1 MRACRP
7 SLQPLPYPRI
17 GRANGLREMSMNSPT
32 NVCELT
38 DKIALELVFAE
49 PGKDS
54 GLLPINSLLGEIESL
69 SVANPVPEVVRQA
82 IALARQ
88 WVDAAF
94 DAGGLAADIIK
105 RFGAWACWMREALT
119 ADTQGRSIPAL
130 PEALTALPTS
140 PQGAP
145 PLAALPPDENE
156 GGESLLLNIA
166 SNADLLR
173 EFVAEAQEHLHQ
185 IELDAL
191 ELEKDPADADTLNSL
206 FRSFH
211 TLKGGSGFLNLLP
224 MNRLAHQLEALLDLT
239 RQGKLIAHGDVIDII
254 LDGRDALRQFVTEI
268 DRQLGGQDQGTPIVV
283 PTGKLLSR
291 IEAVQQGELAGQAPA
306 PEPAAASPAVPTAD
320 RAPDQPAE
328 EEAKPSAD
336 TRRSSSGFVKVDT
349 AKLDS
354 LVDLVGELVIAQ
366 SLVTQDADLRSVQSQ
381 QLSRNLAQLG
391 RSTNELQHIAMSL
404 RMVPI
409 RGSFQKMTRL
419 VRDVAAKAGKQVE
432 LRLSGEGTELDR
444 NLIEEINDPLI
455 HLIRNAVDHGVES
468 PERRAAQG
476 KPARGVVQ
484 LRAFHLGGN
493 IVIEVEDDGAGL
505 NKERILAKGIQAG
518 LVTAGEQLT
527 DQEIFA
533 LIFAPGLSTAEKVT
547 DISGR
552 GVGMDVVQR
561 NISKLRGKI
570 EVRSTPGKGSTISIH
585 LPLTLAI
592 IDGLIF
598 TVGPER
604 FIVPTL
610 CVRESFRPAAAM
622 ISTVQGRGEMVSVR
636 GQLSPLLRLYQQFGL
651 QPDSTDPTESII
663 IMVETNRHHRCLMV
677 DRLIGKQEVVIKG
690 LGNTFKQSQG
700 LAGAAILG
708 DGRVGLILDVNG
720 LVSGTKSH
728 VAHN

>member
-1 MRACRP
+1 
-7 SLQPLPYPRI
+7 
-17 GRANGLREMSMNSPT
+17 MNSLE
-32 NVCELT
+32 NVCALT

-49 PGKDS
+49 PGKDG
-54 GLLPINSLLGEIESL
+54 GLLPINSLLGEIENIYA
-69 SVANPVPEVVRQA
+69 ANPAPEAVQQA
-82 IALARQ
+82 IAAARQ

-94 DAGGLAADIIK
+94 EAGGFATDVIK
-105 RFGAWACWMREALT
+105 RLGVWACWMRQALT
-119 ADTQGRSIPAL
+119 PGLPGQPLPAL
-130 PEALTALPTS
+130 PEELTTPLS
-140 PQGAP
+140 AP
-145 PLAALPPDENE
+145 PSGPAPAAQSPEGNE
-156 GGESLLLNIA
+156 GEEPLRLEVAG
-166 SNADLLR
+166 NADLLR
-173 EFVAEAQEHLHQ
+173 EFVGEAQEHLHQ

-191 ELEKDPADADTLNSL
+191 ALEKDPGDGDTLNSL

-211 TLKGGSGFLNLLP
+211 TLKGGSGFLNLVP

-239 RQGKLIAHGDVIDII
+239 RQGKLVAHGGIIDLI
-254 LDGRDALRQFVTEI
+254 LSGRDALRQFVTEI
-268 DRQLGGQDQGTPIVV
+268 DRRLSGEAQGTPIIV
-283 PTGKLLSR
+283 PTGALLQR
-291 IEAVQQGELAGQAPA
+291 IQAVQQGQAA
-306 PEPAAASPAVPTAD
+306 SESSKPETAADSPAAPSPD
-320 RAPDQPAE
+320 RAPGPAAE
-328 EEAKPSAD
+328 EETKAGRD
-336 TRRSSSGFVKVDT
+336 TRRSASGFVKVDT

-409 RGSFQKMTRL
+409 RASFQKMTRL
-419 VRDVAAKAGKQVE
+419 VRDVAAKAEKQVE
-432 LRLSGEGTELDR
+432 LRLSGEATELDR

-468 PERRAAQG
+468 PARRAAQG
-476 KPARGVVQ
+476 KPPQGLVQ

-493 IVIEVEDDGAGL
+493 IVIEIEDDGAGL
-505 NKERILAKGIQAG
+505 NQERILAKGIQAG
-518 LVTAGEQLT
+518 LVTAGAQLT
-527 DQEIFA
+527 EQEIFG
-533 LIFAPGLSTAEKVT
+533 LIFAPGLSTADKVT

-570 EVRSTPGKGSTISIH
+570 EVRSTPGKGSTFSIH

-598 TVGPER
+598 SVGTER

-610 CVRESFRPAAAM
+610 CVRESFRPTAAM
-622 ISTVQGRGEMVSVR
+622 LSTVHGRGEMVSVR
-636 GQLSPLLRLYQQFGL
+636 GQLSPLVRLYEQFGL
-651 QPDSTDPTESII
+651 QPDSTDPMQSII
-663 IMVETNRHHRCLMV
+663 IMVETNRHHRCLLV

-690 LGNTFKQSQG
+690 LGNTFKQSRG

-720 LVSGTKSH
+720 LVSGNPARP
-728 VAHN
+728 AHN

>member
-1 MRACRP
+1 
-7 SLQPLPYPRI
+7 
-17 GRANGLREMSMNSPT
+17 MNSQT
-32 NVCELT
+32 NVCDLT
-38 DKIALELVFAE
+38 NKIALELVFADA
-49 PGKDS
+49 GKDD
-54 GLLPINSLLGEIESL
+54 GLLPINSLLGEIENFY
-69 SVANPVPEVVRQA
+69 ATNPAPEVLRQA
-82 IALARQ
+82 IVAARQ
-88 WVDAAF
+88 WVDTALE
-94 DAGGLAADIIK
+94 AGGFTADLIK
-105 RFGAWACWMREALT
+105 HFGAWSSWMRDALTAGALGQPIPDYPEALT
-119 ADTQGRSIPAL
+119 SLLTAPRSAAMEGEVALTTATPGESIPAL
-130 PEALTALPTS
+130 PESAGGS
-140 PQGAP
+140 AP
-145 PLAALPPDENE
+145 ARLPPNEDE
-156 GGESLLLNIA
+156 GEEALLLNVA
-166 SNADLLR
+166 GNADLLR
-173 EFVAEAQEHLHQ
+173 EFVGEAQEHLHQ

-191 ELEKDPADADTLNSL
+191 TLEKDPADADTLNSL

-211 TLKGGSGFLNLLP
+211 TLKGGSGFLNLVP
-224 MNRLAHQLEALLDLT
+224 MNRLAHQLEALLEMT
-239 RQGKLIAHGDVIDII
+239 RQGRLIAHGGVIDII
-254 LDGRDALRQFVTEI
+254 LSGRDALRQFVTEI
-268 DRQLGGQDQGTPIVV
+268 EHQLGGEAQGTPIIV
-283 PTGKLLSR
+283 PTGELLRR
-291 IEAVQQGELAGQAPA
+291 IQAVQQGEVASGTSA
-306 PEPAAASPAVPTAD
+306 PEPADASPDAP
-320 RAPDQPAE
+320 APDRVPGQPPE
-328 EEAKPSAD
+328 EEARASHD
-336 TRRSSSGFVKVDT
+336 TRRSASGFVKVDT

-409 RGSFQKMTRL
+409 RASFQKMTRL

-432 LRLSGEGTELDR
+432 LRLSGEATELDR

-455 HLIRNAVDHGVES
+455 HLIRNAVDHGVETT
-468 PERRAAQG
+468 ERRAAQG
-476 KPARGVVQ
+476 KPVRGIVQ

-493 IVIEVEDDGAGL
+493 IVIEIEDDGAGL
-505 NKERILAKGIQAG
+505 NKERILAKGIEAG
-518 LVTAGEQLT
+518 LVTAGAQLT

-533 LIFAPGLSTAEKVT
+533 LIFAPGLSTAERVT

-610 CVRESFRPAAAM
+610 CVRESFRPSAAM

-651 QPDSTDPTESII
+651 QPESTDPTQSIV
-663 IMVETNRHHRCLMV
+663 IMVDTNRHHRCLLV

-720 LVSGTKSH
+720 LVSGSH
-728 VAHN
+728 TRSAHN

>member
-1 MRACRP
+1 
-7 SLQPLPYPRI
+7 
-17 GRANGLREMSMNSPT
+17 MNSAT
-32 NVCELT
+32 KVCELT
-38 DKIALELVFAE
+38 EKIALELVFAE

-54 GLLPINSLLGEIESL
+54 GLLPINSLLGEVESL
-69 SVANPVPEVVRQA
+69 FAASPAPEPIGQAVA
-82 IALARQ
+82 IGRQ
-88 WVDAAF
+88 WVDAALE
-94 DAGGLAADIIK
+94 AGGFSTDAIK
-105 RFGAWACWMREALT
+105 QFGGWTAWMREALT
-119 ADTQGRSIPAL
+119 AVALSRAIPAL
-130 PEALTALPTS
+130 PETLTRPAS
-140 PQGAP
+140 AP
-145 PLAALPPDENE
+145 SSAPVPVAASSGENE
-156 GGESLLLNIA
+156 NTEALILNIA
-166 SNADLLR
+166 GNADMLR
-173 EFVAEAQEHLHQ
+173 EFVGEAQEHLHQ

-191 ELEKDPADADTLNSL
+191 GLEKDPTDADTLNSI

-239 RQGKLIAHGDVIDII
+239 RQGKLTAQREVIDII
-254 LDGRDALRQFVTEI
+254 LSGRDALRQFVIEI
-268 DRQLGGQDQGTPIVV
+268 ERQLGGEATGTPIVV
-283 PTGKLLSR
+283 ATGPLLLR
-291 IEAVQQGELAGQAPA
+291 IQSVQQNGVVCE
-306 PEPAAASPAVPTAD
+306 EPANDLEIAPLPTPVSDQPSGPSPAESTKA
-320 RAPDQPAE
+320 
-328 EEAKPSAD
+328 STD
-336 TRRSSSGFVKVDT
+336 TRRSASGYVKVDT

-366 SLVTQDADLRSVQSQ
+366 SLVNQDADLRAVQSQ

-409 RGSFQKMTRL
+409 RSSFQKMARL
-419 VRDVAAKAGKQVE
+419 VRDVATKAGKQVE
-432 LRLSGEGTELDR
+432 LRLTGESTELDR

-468 PERRAAQG
+468 PEKRVAAGKSAQG
-476 KPARGVVQ
+476 IVH

-493 IVIEVEDDGAGL
+493 IVIEIEDDGAGL

-518 LVTAGEQLT
+518 LVAEGAQLSE
-527 DQEIFA
+527 QEIFG
-533 LIFAPGLSTAEKVT
+533 LIFAPGLSTADKVT

-570 EVRSTPGKGSTISIH
+570 EVHSTPGKGSTFSIH

-598 TVGPER
+598 SVGSER

-636 GQLSPLLRLYQQFGL
+636 GQLSPLVRVYEHFGI
-651 QPDSTDPTESII
+651 QPESTDPTQSIV
-663 IMVETNRHHRCLMV
+663 IMVETNRNHRCLLV

-690 LGNTFKQSQG
+690 LGNTFKQSRG

-708 DGRVGLILDVNG
+708 DGRVGLILDVNSLAGSSNG
-720 LVSGTKSH
+720 LL
-728 VAHN
+728 AHN